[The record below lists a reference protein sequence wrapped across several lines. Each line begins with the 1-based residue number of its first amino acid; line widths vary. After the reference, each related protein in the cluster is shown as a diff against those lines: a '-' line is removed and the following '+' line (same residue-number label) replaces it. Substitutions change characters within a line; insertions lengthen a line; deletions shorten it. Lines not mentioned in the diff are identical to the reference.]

1 MATFFFVLAGL
12 CVLGVVVSLF
22 AGVASMGTTGA
33 FNRKYGNKLMRARI
47 LFQALAI
54 VFLLLA
60 FFTRSS

>member
-1 MATFFFVLAGL
+1 MTTFFFVMAGICMVAVLAA
-12 CVLGVVVSLF
+12 LF

-60 FFTRSS
+60 FFARPS